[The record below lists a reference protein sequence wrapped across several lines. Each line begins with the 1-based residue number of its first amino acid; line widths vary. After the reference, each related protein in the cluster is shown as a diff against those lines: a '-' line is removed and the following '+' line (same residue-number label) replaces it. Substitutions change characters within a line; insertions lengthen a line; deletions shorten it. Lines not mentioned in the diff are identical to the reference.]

1 MIALLSVADKT
12 NLVPFARGL
21 HARGWRLRASGGTA
35 AALRQAGLPVED
47 VAAVTGHPEILGGR
61 VKTLHPA
68 VHAGILTRR
77 TPEDAA
83 ALAALGY
90 APIDLVAVNLYPFR
104 QTVAAGAPEAEV
116 LEQIDIGGPALLRAA
131 AKSFP
136 HVWAVCDP
144 ADYDAV
150 LAALDAPAEAGHAL
164 RRRLAAKAFAHT
176 AAYDA
181 VIAAYLAD
189 EAPWP
194 PLWVAA
200 PARRAVLRYGENPDQ
215 RAAWYTDPGPGLRLR
230 HEGAKGLS
238 YNNLLDLDAAWLAA
252 SQWTPAEGVVCAVV
266 KHGTPC
272 GIGLGATATEA
283 LERAWA
289 CDPTSAYGGILA
301 WNAPLDM
308 PALHASS
315 VLRTFA
321 RLVERGAA
329 RPPSLE
335 EGEPVAEVIRRFG
348 FHAVDVST
356 CADGRLGGLL
366 DHVLR
371 VPPAIVT
378 ARKSFAGAMFD
389 VEEAI
394 ARFERVELGRWR
406 EGRPNP
412 ASEPTRYLKLGVYHF
427 SSLDPG
433 HEGCAAHG
441 SDERRAASALLGR
454 LEDFAEG
461 VARRHGENAR
471 PAILLVGVDT
481 DTDAIRVHV
490 PDAAGR
496 IDLDRSL
503 SSAELHAATRDL
515 PRAEAK
521 EEIRRRV
528 AAAIGV
534 APDDPATEGMRWF
547 CGYLLKNN
555 IAQVDAVLARFGGP
569 YPDRGHGERLIVVG
583 DPIDDVQLR
592 NLAFQAQMRSIEEG
606 EGDLAVGTRLLG
618 ERLGPAGL
626 AVPVLVLQTF
636 DATLPGAAERA
647 AGRANLMLRAL
658 ERRFP
663 AAAGAARIVAEAAI
677 RPADG
682 GPLRFLPR
690 EPAPVG
696 GRCCGTKERVG

>member
-1 MIALLSVADKT
+1 MTMPIAVRRPGELGRSRFRPAPRPVA
-12 NLVPFARGL
+12 PA
-21 HARGWRLRASGGTA
+21 
-35 AALRQAGLPVED
+35 AGLGRPGAD
-47 VAAVTGHPEILGGR
+47 RRPSFAVAPSGHPLAE
-61 VKTLHPA
+61 PA
-68 VHAGILTRR
+68 IS
-77 TPEDAA
+77 A
-83 ALAALGY
+83 ALAARAQEIDRAFAAIEPVLVGLAPRQFEPGFAQRAAAELEGALGVT
-90 APIDLVAVNLYPFR
+90 I
-104 QTVAAGAPEAEV
+104 EAER
-116 LEQIDIGGPALLRAA
+116 LRAA
-131 AKSFP
+131 
-136 HVWAVCDP
+136 
-144 ADYDAV
+144 
-150 LAALDAPAEAGHAL
+150 
-164 RRRLAAKAFAHT
+164 
-176 AAYDA
+176 
-181 VIAAYLAD
+181 
-189 EAPWP
+189 
-194 PLWVAA
+194 
-200 PARRAVLRYGENPDQ
+200 
-215 RAAWYTDPGPGLRLR
+215 
-230 HEGAKGLS
+230 
-238 YNNLLDLDAAWLAA
+238 
-252 SQWTPAEGVVCAVV
+252 
-266 KHGTPC
+266 
-272 GIGLGATATEA
+272 
-283 LERAWA
+283 
-289 CDPTSAYGGILA
+289 
-301 WNAPLDM
+301 WNTPLDM

-378 ARKSFAGAMFD
+378 ARRSFAGAMFD

-496 IDLDRSL
+496 IDLDRAL
-503 SSAELHAATRDL
+503 SSGELHAATREL

-555 IAQVDAVLARFGGP
+555 IAQVEAVLARFGGP

-636 DATLPGAAERA
+636 DAALPGAAERA
-647 AGRANLMLRAL
+647 AGRARLMLRAL

-663 AAAGAARIVAEAAI
+663 ATTGAARIVAEAAI
-677 RPADG
+677 RPIDG

-690 EPAPVG
+690 EPAAVG
-696 GRCCGTKERVG
+696 GRCCGTEERVG

>member
-194 PLWVAA
+194 PLWLAA

-301 WNAPLDM
+301 WNAPLDGDAARALQGRFVEVVAA
-308 PALHASS
+308 PAFADEALAA
-315 VLRTFA
+315 LRTK
-321 RLVERGAA
+321 
-329 RPPSLE
+329 PN
-335 EGEPVAEVIRRFG
+335 
-348 FHAVDVST
+348 
-356 CADGRLGGLL
+356 
-366 DHVLR
+366 LR
-371 VPPAIVT
+371 A
-378 ARKSFAGAMFD
+378 
-389 VEEAI
+389 
-394 ARFERVELGRWR
+394 VEL
-406 EGRPNP
+406 P
-412 ASEPTRYLKLGVYHF
+412 
-427 SSLDPG
+427 
-433 HEGCAAHG
+433 
-441 SDERRAASALLGR
+441 
-454 LEDFAEG
+454 
-461 VARRHGENAR
+461 
-471 PAILLVGVDT
+471 
-481 DTDAIRVHV
+481 
-490 PDAAGR
+490 
-496 IDLDRSL
+496 
-503 SSAELHAATRDL
+503 
-515 PRAEAK
+515 
-521 EEIRRRV
+521 
-528 AAAIGV
+528 
-534 APDDPATEGMRWF
+534 
-547 CGYLLKNN
+547 
-555 IAQVDAVLARFGGP
+555 GP
-569 YPDRGHGERLIVVG
+569 YPTTGVEAH
-583 DPIDDVQLR
+583 
-592 NLAFQAQMRSIEEG
+592 A
-606 EGDLAVGTRLLG
+606 LAVGWLLQDRPSPVD
-618 ERLGPAGL
+618 ERSWRVATARAPTPAEWAALRFAWRAAVAAKSNAVVLAFADRTVGVGAGQTSRIDAVHQALAKARAFGHPLTGAALASDAFFPFPDAIEALAGTGVSAVVQPAGAKREAEVLAAAEAAGL
-626 AVPVLVLQTF
+626 AVVLVPQ
-636 DATLPGAAERA
+636 
-647 AGRANLMLRAL
+647 
-658 ERRFP
+658 RRF
-663 AAAGAARIVAEAAI
+663 RH
-677 RPADG
+677 
-682 GPLRFLPR
+682 
-690 EPAPVG
+690 
-696 GRCCGTKERVG
+696 